1 MTLIR
6 GKIIYRRHGRL
17 GIMDF
22 SGRVYYIENTD
33 LTNCPYESGTIV
45 SAEIID
51 ENMSIARIIG
61 I

>member
-1 MTLIR
+1 MIQIH
-6 GKIIYRRHGRL
+6 GKIIHRRHGRL
-17 GIMDF
+17 GIMDY

-51 ENMSIARIIG
+51 ENLSMARIIG